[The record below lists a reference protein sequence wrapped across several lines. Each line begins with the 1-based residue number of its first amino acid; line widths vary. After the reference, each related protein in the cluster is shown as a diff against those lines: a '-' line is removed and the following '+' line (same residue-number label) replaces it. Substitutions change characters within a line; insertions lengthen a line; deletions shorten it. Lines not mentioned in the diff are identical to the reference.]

1 MDEKNQNLSRIIP
14 VDLGGEMKKSFIS
27 YAMAVIINRALPDVR
42 DGLKPVHRRIL
53 YSMAEQGIT
62 PDKPHKKCARIVGDV
77 LGKYHPHGDSAIYES
92 LVRMAQD
99 FSTRYLLVDGHGNF
113 GSVDGDGAAAMRYTE
128 ARLGRISMEMVR
140 DIDKDTVDFMDN
152 FDGSLKQPV
161 TLPARFPNLLVNGTG
176 GIAVGM
182 ATNIPPHNLREVVQA
197 ICAYIDNPEL
207 TVEDLI
213 EYVPGPDF
221 PTGGQIVG
229 VSGIRQAYRTG
240 RGKIRVRAKA
250 EIEVE
255 KDGRERIVITEIPY
269 QVNKEMMV
277 ANIRE
282 LAHEKRIEGI
292 AETNDESDSQ
302 GMRVVVD
309 LKKGFNA
316 NVILN
321 QLYKHTQMQTTFGVI
336 MIALVGTEPK
346 VLNLKQIIEEYVK
359 YQREIITRRTRFDLE
374 KAEKRAHIVEGLL
387 KALDSIDEIIAT
399 IKASKDGGEARIALM
414 ERFLFSEVQAQAILD
429 MRLQRLTGLERD
441 RLDEEYAA
449 LMERISYYKDVLSK
463 PHMVDEIIKE
473 DLQEIANRYGDAR
486 RTEITFDEDE
496 VDADD
501 LIQEEEMV
509 VTLTHHGYI
518 KRTASDH
525 YRAQRR
531 GGRGIT
537 ALSTKEEDFAEDVFA
552 TSTHS
557 YLLFFTTKGKVY
569 MKKCYQIP
577 EAGRTAK
584 GMAIVNLLALE
595 SGEKVS
601 AVFPIEKFEDDSNL
615 VMVTRQGIIKKTQ
628 MSAFSRIRQ
637 NGLIAIAIREGDEL
651 ISVLR
656 THGDDR
662 IIIGS
667 KEGMAIAFHERD
679 VRPMGRVAVGV
690 RGIKLRSG
698 DEVIGASRLEEGQY
712 VAVIS
717 ENGYG
722 KRTEAGEYREQSRG
736 GIGARTMNVTEKTG
750 KVVALLAVNS
760 HEDIMLINDANVIIR
775 MNSDEIS
782 VFGRSAQ
789 GVRLMRM
796 EGDGKVVGAA
806 KLPPMEEEEQEPS
819 EQQENI

>member
-1 MDEKNQNLSRIIP
+1 
-14 VDLGGEMKKSFIS
+14 
-27 YAMAVIINRALPDVR
+27 
-42 DGLKPVHRRIL
+42 
-53 YSMAEQGIT
+53 
-62 PDKPHKKCARIVGDV
+62 
-77 LGKYHPHGDSAIYES
+77 
-92 LVRMAQD
+92 
-99 FSTRYLLVDGHGNF
+99 
-113 GSVDGDGAAAMRYTE
+113 
-128 ARLGRISMEMVR
+128 
-140 DIDKDTVDFMDN
+140 
-152 FDGSLKQPV
+152 
-161 TLPARFPNLLVNGTG
+161 
-176 GIAVGM
+176 
-182 ATNIPPHNLREVVQA
+182 
-197 ICAYIDNPEL
+197 
-207 TVEDLI
+207 
-213 EYVPGPDF
+213 
-221 PTGGQIVG
+221 
-229 VSGIRQAYRTG
+229 
-240 RGKIRVRAKA
+240 
-250 EIEVE
+250 
-255 KDGRERIVITEIPY
+255 
-269 QVNKEMMV
+269 
-277 ANIRE
+277 
-282 LAHEKRIEGI
+282 
-292 AETNDESDSQ
+292 
-302 GMRVVVD
+302 
-309 LKKGFNA
+309 
-316 NVILN
+316 
-321 QLYKHTQMQTTFGVI
+321 MQTTFGVI

-637 NGLIAIAIREGDEL
+637 NGLIAIAIREGDAL

-667 KEGMAIAFHERD
+667 KEGMAIAFHESD

-690 RGIKLRSG
+690 RGIKLRPG